1 MFKKITIICSYVLLA
16 VSALFL
22 LLYAL
27 NDRPLWGDEAETAL
41 LSANIVKFGVPKV
54 FDGKNLIALFN
65 PTIEANQNGVW
76 IWRPWLGE
84 YLAALSFAFLGES
97 TFAARFPFA
106 LFGLMTLTLL
116 AYTAFYIYKSHK
128 AAVLSVFFLLAS
140 ELFALHVRQCRYYS
154 VVMFTEVWI
163 ILSLF
168 KVLKGNKKSAPIQLA
183 IALALQFYSNYIVVL
198 GNVIALVVLTCLFY
212 KKIPTLLRNF
222 AVTAL
227 TFTAFVLPW
236 IFYAK
241 LWQQGA
247 FLVDHE
253 DIPFKILYYIAEIH
267 FHLFPVPLLL
277 IIPIYLLTR
286 QVKKTDPP
294 LSTLYAFICIL
305 IPVTML
311 TVARAPGIYLRYNA
325 ALFPVFALIAA
336 VITGELIKN
345 NLISVTLAILLG
357 FTNLL
362 SVYTIYP
369 IKSMFEGFQHT
380 GVHFKIHT
388 PEMPV
393 LKMLRSIT
401 THYENKLTAVA
412 TFINRESK
420 GKDGSIYVA
429 DPEFPLIFY
438 TNVEIIDARFF
449 PPNISNFKTKYLP
462 DWILPVSASGIIKTS
477 IGNIPDAFNSFYEKL
492 SIEVYDS
499 KAGGSAPEPDSYEYF
514 TAEHKSSFIIYK
526 KRNLSVDYS
535 LSISLP
541 FLKQAPCYT
550 AIDNSLG

>member
-16 VSALFL
+16 VSAVFL
-22 LLYAL
+22 LFYAL

-54 FDGKNLIALFN
+54 FDGKNLITLFN

-84 YLAALSFAFLGES
+84 YLAALSFAFLGKS

-128 AAVLSVFFLLAS
+128 AAVLSVFFLLSS
-140 ELFALHVRQCRYYS
+140 ELFVLHVRQCRYYS

-168 KVLKGNKKSAPIQLA
+168 MVLKGKKKSAPIQLA
-183 IALALQFYSNYIVVL
+183 IALTLQFYSNYIMVL
-198 GNVIALVVLTCLFY
+198 GNVISLVVLSCLFY
-212 KKIPTLLRNF
+212 KKIPALLRSL

-227 TFTAFVLPW
+227 TFTAFALPW

-253 DIPFKILYYIAEIH
+253 DIPFKILYYVSEIH
-267 FHLFPVPLLL
+267 FHLFPVPLL
-277 IIPIYLLTR
+277 IVIPIYLLKR
-286 QVKKTDPP
+286 RVKKIEPA

-311 TVARAPGIYLRYNA
+311 TEARAPGIYMRYNA

-369 IKSMFEGFQHT
+369 VKSMFEGFRHT
-380 GVHFKIHT
+380 GVHSKIYT
-388 PEMPV
+388 PEIPV
-393 LKMLRSIT
+393 FKMAKSIT
-401 THYENKLTAVA
+401 THYENKLTVVA
-412 TFINRESK
+412 TFINRESR

-429 DPEFPLIFY
+429 DPELPLIFY
-438 TNVEIIDARFF
+438 TNMEIVDARFF
-449 PPNISNFKTKYLP
+449 PPNISNVKTKYLH
-462 DWILPVSASGIIKTS
+462 DWILPKSASGIVKTS
-477 IGNIPDAFNSFYEKL
+477 IDNIPDAFNSFYEKL

-499 KAGGSAPEPDSYEYF
+499 KADGSVPEPDSYEYF
-514 TAEHKSSFIIYK
+514 TAKSKTNFIIYRK
-526 KRNLSVDYS
+526 K
-535 LSISLP
+535 
-541 FLKQAPCYT
+541 T
-550 AIDNSLG
+550 E